1 MDTKKYTIVVD
12 GVKEAIDSV
21 KSLKETLDSV
31 STTVE
36 ATTKVEKESAAA
48 KKTSTSATD
57 ELGKVQKKLN
67 EYDAQY
73 QAEVAKAKAALKGKN
88 DEVKNALT
96 MEQDLQTIENAS
108 MNTYKEKQSYLSAL
122 NRVIRNMT
130 DEETVNGKTKQEL
143 IQISAEVQQSLKDED
158 EQMKIYT
165 RNVGNYKSA
174 VEGLEKPHKGLK
186 QELKEIKGQ
195 MAQMLVDGISPID
208 EAFQALA
215 ERAGMIKDA
224 IGDAG
229 AEVSHFASDTA
240 AMDNVVN
247 VATTL
252 TASYGLV
259 ISSMQAFGI
268 ENDEVIK
275 GIQKLEAVQT
285 ALNSLNSLSSSL
297 LDNSTASYKIYHAI
311 LQAVGL
317 EKKTVATATTALNAA
332 QTAESA
338 GAAAATTS
346 TTALTAA
353 EGAEAVGATTA
364 ASATAAF
371 AASLWAVL
379 SPLLVIVATVALVV
393 AGIYGLV
400 EAYDAIF
407 GPTEEETKAMEAQCQ
422 AMDALNSKTAESIDL
437 LKQKSDEEAEWVN
450 AAINAYQQNIVA
462 LEQHVEQCK
471 EFYGEDSDEYK
482 KALEE
487 KEKAEQEYEKYQ
499 KDGLEYLTK
508 IAHQAREKD
517 KEETMGKF
525 NYQRKKAEESYNYQ
539 VTLMKNLVKLGKI
552 TAAQEK
558 QMLADLQLA
567 YKQAKAQIDKDEK
580 ESNTKT
586 TTRSTNITRGTGGS
600 SKKETDA
607 QKAAK
612 EWKKASEELSKTI
625 QSMSEKTT
633 QMLVKQQERA
643 LEEAKNIAK
652 EIKVN
657 DKKSYDEKITQ
668 LRVAETEEINVLA
681 AKHALEIKGY
691 EAKWAEIQT
700 KYKGH
705 TDLLKKYQ
713 DEYETQVT
721 LSNKE
726 YKAELEK
733 IDKDYFKQEEDALKE
748 YKQKV
753 AKENNDK
760 AKKALENL
768 KNTIDSE
775 LKEITNANDKT
786 LSELQ
791 GKYQEYLPE
800 ISDTIKDA
808 DKVWKRFWELPPDAD
823 NWHDQFVKME
833 KDFGNFPNFIESETA
848 KVDEIYSQCTDQLG
862 KTTSEFEQHIINS
875 YKLGLEQIITLGEQ
889 LKREGKTDEEVTD
902 AQVEAYQKLGNQ
914 FADYKKQLIDAGK
927 AVGDFKTEL
936 NALGEVVEKVPSDGL
951 SKGEKAAKKWGTS
964 IKKVI
969 KKYVEPFQDAFNKMG
984 DAINSVF
991 DAMNDW
997 IQVDIDKLADA
1008 LEEIEEK
1015 YDDLTDAV
1023 ETTEDAI
1030 SDLKEEFKSATGSDK
1045 EQIAKKIAAEENML
1059 AQEKAAQQEAY
1070 NTQVELDE
1078 QKQELENEQ
1087 QKRELTQQ
1095 QFSAGISLIS
1105 SLISTAEGMS
1115 KEYSKGILGIPTAVL
1130 IGVLGGIQAAAITA
1144 QIAALQAQ
1152 KSRYAEGG
1160 YVDGDGMLQGP
1171 SHADGGIDIKVG
1183 KKGRV
1188 IEAEGGEFIINR
1200 KSSAKYYDLLTRI
1213 NDYGKTG
1220 KTISGF
1226 NQTKFANG
1234 GSLNFERVN
1243 DSLSDKQ
1250 TEKQMQRAMENV
1262 TLTPKVSVVDI
1273 IKKTKDYNRVRA
1285 YAGR

>member
-21 KSLKETLDSV
+21 KSLKETLESV
-31 STTVE
+31 SSTVE
-36 ATTKVEKESAAA
+36 MTTKVEKESAAA

-67 EYDAQY
+67 EYDAEY
-73 QAEVAKAKAALKGKN
+73 QAEVVKAKAALKEKN
-88 DEVKNALT
+88 DEVKNALKS
-96 MEQDLQTIENAS
+96 EQDLQTIENAS
-108 MNTYKEKQSYLSAL
+108 MNTYKEKQTYLSAL

-130 DEETVNGKTKQEL
+130 DEETVNGKTKQDL

-208 EAFQALA
+208 EGFQALA

-224 IGDAG
+224 ISDAG

-240 AMDNVVN
+240 AMDNLVN
-247 VATTL
+247 VASTL

-259 ISSMQAFGI
+259 ISSMQALGV
-268 ENDEVIK
+268 ENEDVIN

-285 ALNSLNSLSSSL
+285 ALNSLNTLSSSL
-297 LDNSTASYKIYHAI
+297 LDNSTASYKIYHTI

-317 EKKTVATATTALNAA
+317 EKKAVATATTALNAA

-379 SPLLVIVATVALVV
+379 SPLLVIVATVGLVV

-400 EAYDAIF
+400 EAYNAIF
-407 GPTEEETKAMEAQCQ
+407 GPTEEETAAMEAQCQ
-422 AMDALNSKTAESIDL
+422 TMDKLNSKTAESIEL
-437 LKQKSDEEAEWVN
+437 LKQKSDEEAEVIN

-462 LEQHVEQCK
+462 LAQHVEQCK

-499 KDGLEYLTK
+499 TDGLNYLTK

-525 NYQRKKAEESYNYQ
+525 DYQRKKAEEAYNFQ
-539 VTLMKNLVKLGKI
+539 VKLMQNLVKLGKI

-580 ESNTKT
+580 GSNKTT

-600 SKKETDA
+600 SKKNTDA
-607 QKAAK
+607 EKVAK
-612 EWKKASEELSKTI
+612 EFKKTGQELSKTI
-625 QSMSEKTT
+625 ESMSEKTNQMIIERQKVALDEAQNMLKENKNNT
-633 QMLVKQQERA
+633 QKA
-643 LEEAKNIAK
+643 
-652 EIKVN
+652 
-657 DKKSYDEKITQ
+657 YDEKIK
-668 LRVAETEEINVLA
+668 LIREAELKEVNILSET
-681 AKHALEIKGY
+681 HALEMKKY
-691 EAKWAEIQT
+691 EAQWAEIQT

-713 DEYETQVT
+713 DEYQTQT
-721 LSNKE
+721 
-726 YKAELEK
+726 
-733 IDKDYFKQEEDALKE
+733 
-748 YKQKV
+748 
-753 AKENNDK
+753 
-760 AKKALENL
+760 
-768 KNTIDSE
+768 
-775 LKEITNANDKT
+775 T
-786 LSELQ
+786 LSEQNYKDNLDKIAKKYDKEELEAKKEFNKNIAKREDDDKLKELNRTKNFVDEELKQMTDLNKSLSALQ
-791 GKYQEYLPE
+791 EDYQKKIPTLTKE
-800 ISDTIKDA
+800 ISDSDN
-808 DKVWKRFWELPPDAD
+808 VWKKFWQLPPDAD
-823 NWHDQFVKME
+823 NWLKQFQEITQKG
-833 KDFGNFPNFIESETA
+833 KDFQQFIEEETD
-848 KVDEIYSQCTDQLG
+848 KVGNLSKECADHVKT
-862 KTTSEFEQHIINS
+862 TTSEFQQNIIDLYS
-875 YKLGLEQIITLGEQ
+875 LGLNQIITLGNK
-889 LKREGKTDEEVTD
+889 LKAEGKTDEEVTN
-902 AQVEAYQKLGNQ
+902 AQIEAYQKLGNQ
-914 FADYKKQLIDAGK
+914 MSEYKKALIEAGK
-927 AVGDFKTEL
+927 VVGDFKTEL
-936 NALGEVVEKVPSDGL
+936 NALGEVVEVVPSDGL
-951 SKGEKAAKKWGTS
+951 QKGEKVAKKWGKS

-969 KKYVEPFQDAFNKMG
+969 TKYVEPFQDAFNKMG
-984 DAINSVF
+984 EAVNSVF

-997 IQVDIDKLADA
+997 IQVDIDKIADA

-1023 ETTEDAI
+1023 ETTEDTI

-1045 EQIAKKIAAEENML
+1045 DQIAKKLAAEENML

-1152 KSRYAEGG
+1152 KSRYADGG

-1226 NQTKFANG
+1226 NQSKFANG